1 MPKERCGRGAEW
13 KLGNILK
20 PLGYSGR
27 VCAICYVAQGPEE
40 VGTQT
45 STAVGLRA
53 IPYLAFGRGFI
64 LLHKSSVHFTYSGL
78 LAFNINV
85 HQLQNKL
92 QAPGFDCGQWFVSR
106 CAVDAYLG

>member
-1 MPKERCGRGAEW
+1 MENW
-13 KLGNILK
+13 KYLK
-20 PLGYSGR
+20 PLGYAGPLC
-27 VCAICYVAQGPEE
+27 VICYVAQEPEE

-45 STAVGLRA
+45 LTAVGLRA

-64 LLHKSSVHFTYSGL
+64 LLHKSSVNFTYSGL
-78 LAFNINV
+78 LAVNINV

-92 QAPGFDCGQWFVSR
+92 HLGLTAGNGFVSR